1 MISTKQALNLTR
13 IAQKLLQNAETNQEI
28 ENPQEG
34 LDYYEKVIHDLEILE
49 ILRHNIVIEKTPYT
63 GECYLYSTN
72 SGSIPREVYDKL
84 KEWID
89 AENAHPSW

>member
-13 IAQKLLQNAETNQEI
+13 IAQKLLQNAETNQDI

-34 LDYYEKVIHDLEILE
+34 LEYYEKIIHDLEILE
-49 ILRHNIVIEKTPYT
+49 ILRNNIVIEQSPMT
-63 GECYLYSTN
+63 GECYLYSAN
-72 SGSIPREVYDKL
+72 CGSISKEVYKKL